1 MNYNDKGMDP
11 DFAKKAMEKIIA
23 KKAELANA
31 TSTANSNINDVVSK
45 AFSGQQV
52 GAMQGFVGRINE
64 ALQELYNY
72 LDGKDSSF
80 AQTLNDAIASYET
93 SDTTVASDYS
103 SANVQ

>member
-1 MNYNDKGMDP
+1 MNYKGMDP
-11 DFAKKAMEKIIA
+11 ELAKSAMDMIIA
-23 KKAELANA
+23 KKAELASA
-31 TSTANSNINDVVSK
+31 TNSANSNINDAVSR
-45 AFSGQQV
+45 AFAGEQV
-52 GAMQGFVGRINE
+52 GAMQGFVGRIND

-80 AQTLNDAIASYET
+80 AQTLNEAIASYET

>member
-1 MNYNDKGMDP
+1 MNYKGMDP
-11 DFAKKAMEKIIA
+11 ELAKLAMDMIIA
-23 KKAELANA
+23 KKAELASA
-31 TSTANSNINDVVSK
+31 TNSANGNINDAVSR
-45 AFSGQQV
+45 AFAGEQV
-52 GAMQGFVGRINE
+52 GAMQGFVGRIND

-80 AQTLNDAIASYET
+80 AQTLNEAIASYET